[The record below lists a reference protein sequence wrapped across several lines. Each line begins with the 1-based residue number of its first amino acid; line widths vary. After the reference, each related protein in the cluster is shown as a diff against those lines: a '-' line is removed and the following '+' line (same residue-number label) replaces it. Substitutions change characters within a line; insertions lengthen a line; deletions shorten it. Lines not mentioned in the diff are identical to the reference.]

1 MKRDYWRNYII
12 PIASILF
19 AVVMSTLMIIT
30 DAETA
35 VKIEPENRCAPYSA
49 KDYRYPADI
58 EPEIAEYQALG
69 SYAPYTKREVRDFRK
84 TDIEHIVARSEA
96 HDSGMCDRTK
106 EEKTAF
112 ASDLLNLTL
121 AYPKV
126 NRCNPRQ
133 ATLGIGKCA
142 KDAAEW
148 LPYHN
153 QCWYVQRILDV
164 KQKYRLSVDETEMEA
179 ILDVL
184 EDCDSTEME

>member
-1 MKRDYWRNYII
+1 MKDYFRKNWI
-12 PIASILF
+12 PIAFIAFAMIMGVLITGQSLAESI
-19 AVVMSTLMIIT
+19 
-30 DAETA
+30 
-35 VKIEPENRCAPYSA
+35 KIEPENRCAPYKA

-126 NRCNPRQ
+126 NRCNPRS